1 VTNVIRHSRAS
12 RCEIAVRREDG
23 VAELEVRDDG
33 AGGAKG
39 AGEGSGLRG
48 LSERMAEAGG
58 TLDAGPADG
67 GGFRLVARVPIATS
81 THSRSRGGAG
91 RDGPMIRILIAE
103 DQGMVRGALAA
114 LLAFEPDLEV
124 VAEVSAG
131 AQVLAAAREHRPDIA
146 LLDIEMPRMDGIDA
160 AAALRREVP
169 DCTPLILT
177 TFGRPAYLRR
187 AMEAGAAG
195 FLVKDAPAERL
206 ANAIRRA
213 AAGERVVDPELAA
226 AALADGES
234 PLTPREREVLEA
246 GADGSPVSEIAERLH
261 LSEGTV
267 RNYLSTAIG
276 KTGARNRVEAW
287 RVARERD

>member
-1 VTNVIRHSRAS
+1 
-12 RCEIAVRREDG
+12 
-23 VAELEVRDDG
+23 
-33 AGGAKG
+33 
-39 AGEGSGLRG
+39 
-48 LSERMAEAGG
+48 
-58 TLDAGPADG
+58 
-67 GGFRLVARVPIATS
+67 
-81 THSRSRGGAG
+81 
-91 RDGPMIRILIAE
+91 MIRILIAE

-114 LLAFEPDLEV
+114 LLAFEPDLEI
-124 VAEVSAG
+124 VAEVSSG
-131 AQVLAAAREHRPDIA
+131 DQVVAAAREADPDVA
-146 LLDIEMPRMDGIDA
+146 LLDVEMPGLDGIEA
-160 AAALRREVP
+160 AAELRREVP

-213 AAGERVVDPELAA
+213 AGGERVVDPELAA

-234 PLTPREREVLEA
+234 PFTPREREVLEA
-246 GADGSPVSEIAERLH
+246 GSGGAPISEIAERLH

-267 RNYLSTAIG
+267 RNYLSQAIG

-287 RVARERD
+287 RIARERGWV